1 MFELPD
7 AKRVR
12 RDEILSRAS
21 TSRSPSPVSDPAPDA
36 HRLLGKLLNLDEYLA
51 PSPANTQKPDPA
63 PQTETAADE
72 DEEQEFEFRLFSAPA
87 PRKPDALT
95 STDSAGAAG
104 PNANAH
110 TDAKTQKLRIRL
122 HSPSPG
128 EVGLEEGRFVTPF
141 RGWEYY
147 VTTPA
152 LLSGAGARDEL
163 TDAAALKRKQ
173 FEDVAVTGEQMMG
186 WAQVPWPG
194 CDLPWRVVHLKR
206 HQTKLPRSAANDTA
220 ASAVYVV
227 EPTDREPKSRKKP
240 GKKRRLQLRK
250 RVSAAEEA
258 KQKEAE
264 KRNRKNR
271 ERKIKRR
278 QKAREQKAAAAAA
291 QGLEPP
297 AAETDQDSSHDEED

>member
-36 HRLLGKLLNLDEYLA
+36 HRLLGKLLNLDDYLA
-51 PSPANTQKPDPA
+51 PAPAAQANTQKPEPA
-63 PQTETAADE
+63 PQTDTAADE

-87 PRKPDALT
+87 PRKSDAPT
-95 STDSAGAAG
+95 STDTAGAAD
-104 PNANAH
+104 PDA
-110 TDAKTQKLRIRL
+110 AKTQKLRIRL
-122 HSPSPG
+122 RSPSPG
-128 EVGLEEGRFVTPF
+128 EVGLEEGRFVTPS

-147 VTTPA
+147 FTTPA
-152 LLSGAGARDEL
+152 LLSGTSVGDEL
-163 TDAAALKRKQ
+163 AAATALKRKQ

-206 HQTKLPRSAANDTA
+206 HQTKLPRSTGNDTA

-227 EPTDREPKSRKKP
+227 EPADREPKSRKKP

-250 RVSAAEEA
+250 RVTAAEEA
-258 KQKEAE
+258 KQREAE

-297 AAETDQDSSHDEED
+297 AETDQDSSHDEDD